1 VKIRHYAK
9 RQTVTKNPRFAQ
21 LFFGTLQNRSVSA
34 VSSKQKSK
42 KSKMNITIIGASAGI
57 GLETVKR
64 GLNRNHSITTLSR
77 SEIQLEEKNSLK
89 MIIGDATNKADLLNS
104 IQNADA
110 IIITLGT
117 VKNMKATTLFSD
129 FAKLIVEIHREKKIG
144 VPIIFVTGFGA
155 GESKNYVSWIV
166 KMFLKYFLK
175 DVYADKT
182 KMEEIITN
190 SDLNWTVVRPGRLL
204 DKELTEKYR
213 IENKLFKG
221 INIGGINRA
230 DVADFL
236 IKQAEKQTELKK
248 YIAISE
254 K

>member
-1 VKIRHYAK
+1 
-9 RQTVTKNPRFAQ
+9 
-21 LFFGTLQNRSVSA
+21 
-34 VSSKQKSK
+34 
-42 KSKMNITIIGASAGI
+42 MNITIIGASAGI

-77 SEIQLEEKNSLK
+77 SEIEIEEKKWVK
-89 MIIGDATNKADLLNS
+89 MILGDATNKVDLVNA

-110 IIITLGT
+110 LIITLGT
-117 VKNMKATTLFSD
+117 GKNMKATTLFSD
-129 FAKLIVEIHREKKIG
+129 FAKLIVEINEENKIDI
-144 VPIIFVTGFGA
+144 PFIFVTGFGT
-155 GESKNYVSWIV
+155 GESKNYVSWLV
-166 KMFLKYFLK
+166 RLFLKYFLK
-175 DVYADKT
+175 DVYADKA

-190 SDLNWTVVRPGRLL
+190 STMNWTVVRPGRLL

-248 YIAISE
+248 YVAISE

>member
-1 VKIRHYAK
+1 
-9 RQTVTKNPRFAQ
+9 
-21 LFFGTLQNRSVSA
+21 
-34 VSSKQKSK
+34 
-42 KSKMNITIIGASAGI
+42 MNITIIGASAGI

-64 GLNRNHSITTLSR
+64 GLDRNHSITTLSR
-77 SEIQLEEKNSLK
+77 SGIEIEEKKSLNV
-89 MIIGDATNKADLLNS
+89 ILGDATNKADLLSS

-110 IIITLGT
+110 IIVTLGT
-117 VKNMKATTLFSD
+117 SKNMNATTLFSD
-129 FAKLIVEIHREKKIG
+129 FAQLMVEIHKENKIDI
-144 VPIIFVTGFGA
+144 PFIFVTGFGA
-155 GESKNYVSWIV
+155 GESKNYVPWLV

-190 SDLNWTVVRPGRLL
+190 SDLNWTVVRPGRLF

-221 INIGGINRA
+221 INVGGTNRA

-236 IKQAEKQTELKK
+236 IKQAEEQTELKK

>member
-1 VKIRHYAK
+1 MK
-9 RQTVTKNPRFAQ
+9 
-21 LFFGTLQNRSVSA
+21 
-34 VSSKQKSK
+34 
-42 KSKMNITIIGASAGI
+42 ITIIGASSGI

-64 GLNRNHSITTLSR
+64 GLNRKHTITTLSR
-77 SEIQLEEKNSLK
+77 SEIKIEENESLK
-89 MIIGDATNKADLLNS
+89 MILGDATNKTDLRNS
-104 IQNADA
+104 TQNAEA
-110 IIITLGT
+110 IIVTLGT
-117 VKNMKATTLFSD
+117 GKNMKATTLFSD
-129 FAKLIVEIHREKKIG
+129 FAKLILEIHRENKIN
-144 VPIIFVTGFGA
+144 VPFIFVTGFGS
-155 GESKNYVSWIV
+155 GESKNYVSWLV

-182 KMEEIITN
+182 NMEEIITN

>member
-1 VKIRHYAK
+1 
-9 RQTVTKNPRFAQ
+9 
-21 LFFGTLQNRSVSA
+21 
-34 VSSKQKSK
+34 
-42 KSKMNITIIGASAGI
+42 MNITIIGASAGI

-77 SEIQLEEKNSLK
+77 SEINIEDKQSLN
-89 MIIGDATNKADLLNS
+89 MILGDATNKADLFKS

-110 IIITLGT
+110 LIVTLGT
-117 VKNMKATTLFSD
+117 GKNMKATTLFSD
-129 FAKLIVEIHREKKIG
+129 FAKLILEIHNENKITI
-144 VPIIFVTGFGA
+144 PFIFVTGFGA
-155 GESKNYVSWIV
+155 GESKNYVPWLV
-166 KMFLKYFLK
+166 KMFLKYLLK

-182 KMEEIITN
+182 KMEELITH
-190 SDLNWTVVRPGRLL
+190 SDLNWTVVRPGRLS

-230 DVADFL
+230 DLADFL
-236 IKQAEKQTELKK
+236 IKQAENQTELKK
-248 YIAISE
+248 YIGISE

>member
-1 VKIRHYAK
+1 
-9 RQTVTKNPRFAQ
+9 
-21 LFFGTLQNRSVSA
+21 
-34 VSSKQKSK
+34 
-42 KSKMNITIIGASAGI
+42 MNITIIGASAGI
-57 GLETVKR
+57 GFETVKR
-64 GLNRNHSITTLSR
+64 GLNRNHVITTLSR
-77 SEIQLEEKNSLK
+77 SEIKIEENKLLNV
-89 MIIGDATNKADLLNS
+89 IIGDATNKADLLNA

-110 IIITLGT
+110 IIVTLGT
-117 VKNMKATTLFSD
+117 AKNMKATTLFSD
-129 FAKLIVEIHREKKIG
+129 FAKLIVEINRENKIAI
-144 VPIIFVTGFGA
+144 PFIFVTGFGA
-155 GESKNYVSWIV
+155 GESKNYVSWLV
-166 KMFLKYFLK
+166 KLFLNYFLK

-190 SDLNWTVVRPGRLL
+190 SELNWTVVRPGRLL
-204 DKELTEKYR
+204 DEGLTEKYR

-236 IKQAEKQTELKK
+236 IKQAENQTELKK

>member
-1 VKIRHYAK
+1 
-9 RQTVTKNPRFAQ
+9 
-21 LFFGTLQNRSVSA
+21 
-34 VSSKQKSK
+34 
-42 KSKMNITIIGASAGI
+42 MNITIIGASAGI
-57 GLETVKR
+57 GLEAVKR
-64 GLNRNHSITTLSR
+64 GLTRHHSITTLSR
-77 SEIQLEEKNSLK
+77 SEIEIQEKKSINMLL
-89 MIIGDATNKADLLNS
+89 GDATNKVDLVHA

-110 IIITLGT
+110 LIITLGT
-117 VKNMKATTLFSD
+117 GKNMKTTTLFSD
-129 FAKLIVEIHREKKIG
+129 FAKLLVEIDNENKITIP
-144 VPIIFVTGFGA
+144 VIFVTGFGA
-155 GESKNYVSWIV
+155 GESKNYVSWLV
-166 KMFLKYFLK
+166 KLFLNYFLK

-213 IENKLFKG
+213 TENTLFKG

-236 IKQAEKQTELKK
+236 IKQAENHTELKK
-248 YIAISE
+248 FVALSE

>member
-1 VKIRHYAK
+1 
-9 RQTVTKNPRFAQ
+9 
-21 LFFGTLQNRSVSA
+21 
-34 VSSKQKSK
+34 
-42 KSKMNITIIGASAGI
+42 MNITIIGASAGI
-57 GLETVKR
+57 GFETVKR

-77 SEIQLEEKNSLK
+77 SEIEIEEKKSLN
-89 MIIGDATNKADLLNS
+89 MILGDATNKADLKNS
-104 IQNADA
+104 IQQADA
-110 IIITLGT
+110 IIVTLGT
-117 VKNMKATTLFSD
+117 GRNMKATTLFSD
-129 FAKLIVEIHREKKIG
+129 FAKLIVEINREKKMD
-144 VPIIFVTGFGA
+144 VPFIFVTGFGA
-155 GESKNYVSWIV
+155 GESKNYVPWIV
-166 KMFLKYFLK
+166 KLFLKYLLK

-213 IENKLFKG
+213 IENTLFKG

-236 IKQAEKQTELKK
+236 IKQAEKQTEIKK
-248 YIAISE
+248 YIALSE

>member
-1 VKIRHYAK
+1 
-9 RQTVTKNPRFAQ
+9 
-21 LFFGTLQNRSVSA
+21 
-34 VSSKQKSK
+34 
-42 KSKMNITIIGASAGI
+42 MNITIIGASAGI

-77 SEIQLEEKNSLK
+77 SEIEIKEKKSLN
-89 MIIGDATNKADLLNS
+89 MILGDATNKADLKNS
-104 IQNADA
+104 IQQADA
-110 IIITLGT
+110 IIVTLGT
-117 VKNMKATTLFSD
+117 GRNMKATTLFSD
-129 FAKLIVEIHREKKIG
+129 FAKLIVEINREKKMD
-144 VPIIFVTGFGA
+144 VPFIFVTGFGA
-155 GESKNYVSWIV
+155 GESKNYVPWMV
-166 KMFLKYFLK
+166 KLFLKYLLK

-190 SDLNWTVVRPGRLL
+190 SNLNWTVVRPGRLL

-213 IENKLFKG
+213 IENTLFKG

-248 YIAISE
+248 YIALSE

>member
-1 VKIRHYAK
+1 
-9 RQTVTKNPRFAQ
+9 
-21 LFFGTLQNRSVSA
+21 
-34 VSSKQKSK
+34 
-42 KSKMNITIIGASAGI
+42 MNITIIGASAGI

-77 SEIQLEEKNSLK
+77 SEIEIEEKKSVK
-89 MIIGDATNKADLLNS
+89 MILGDATNKADLSNA

-110 IIITLGT
+110 LIITLGT
-117 VKNMKATTLFSD
+117 GKNMKATTLFSD
-129 FAKLIVEIHREKKIG
+129 FAKLIVEIHEENKIDI
-144 VPIIFVTGFGA
+144 PFIFVTGFGT
-155 GESKNYVSWIV
+155 GESKNYVSWLV
-166 KMFLKYFLK
+166 RLFLKYFLK
-175 DVYADKT
+175 DVYADKA

-190 SDLNWTVVRPGRLL
+190 STMNWTVVRPGRLL

-248 YIAISE
+248 YVAIAE

>member
-1 VKIRHYAK
+1 
-9 RQTVTKNPRFAQ
+9 
-21 LFFGTLQNRSVSA
+21 
-34 VSSKQKSK
+34 
-42 KSKMNITIIGASAGI
+42 MNITIIGASAGI

-64 GLNRNHSITTLSR
+64 GLDRNHSITTLSR
-77 SEIQLEEKNSLK
+77 SDIEIEEKKSLK
-89 MIIGDATNKADLLNS
+89 VILGDATNKADLLSS

-110 IIITLGT
+110 IIVTLGT
-117 VKNMKATTLFSD
+117 SKNMNATTLFSN
-129 FAKLIVEIHREKKIG
+129 FAQLMVEIHKENKIDI
-144 VPIIFVTGFGA
+144 PFIFVTGFGA
-155 GESKNYVSWIV
+155 GESKNYVPWLV

-221 INIGGINRA
+221 INVGGINRA

>member
-1 VKIRHYAK
+1 
-9 RQTVTKNPRFAQ
+9 
-21 LFFGTLQNRSVSA
+21 
-34 VSSKQKSK
+34 
-42 KSKMNITIIGASAGI
+42 MNITIIGASAGL

-64 GLNRNHSITTLSR
+64 GLKRNHLITTLSR
-77 SEIQLEEKNSLK
+77 SQIEIEENKSLK
-89 MIIGDATNKADLLNS
+89 VLLGDATNKTDLINS

-110 IIITLGT
+110 LIITLGT
-117 VKNMKATTLFSD
+117 GKNMKPTSLFSD
-129 FAKLIVEIHREKKIG
+129 FAKVILEINRESKLDI
-144 VPIIFVTGFGA
+144 PLIFVTGFGA
-155 GESKNYVSWIV
+155 GESKDYVPWLV

-213 IENKLFKG
+213 VENKLFKG
-221 INIGGINRA
+221 INISGINRA

>member
-1 VKIRHYAK
+1 
-9 RQTVTKNPRFAQ
+9 
-21 LFFGTLQNRSVSA
+21 
-34 VSSKQKSK
+34 
-42 KSKMNITIIGASAGI
+42 MNITIIGASAGI

-77 SEIQLEEKNSLK
+77 TEIAEKKSIK
-89 MIIGDATNKADLLNS
+89 MILGDATNKADVTNA

-110 IIITLGT
+110 LIITLGT
-117 VKNMKATTLFSD
+117 GKNMKATTLFSD
-129 FAKLIVEIHREKKIG
+129 FAKLIVEIHRENKIDI
-144 VPIIFVTGFGA
+144 PFIFVTGFGA
-155 GESKNYVSWIV
+155 GESKNYVPWLV

-182 KMEEIITN
+182 KMEEIVTN

-221 INIGGINRA
+221 IDIGGINRA

-236 IKQAEKQTELKK
+236 IKQVEKQTELKK

>member
-1 VKIRHYAK
+1 
-9 RQTVTKNPRFAQ
+9 
-21 LFFGTLQNRSVSA
+21 
-34 VSSKQKSK
+34 
-42 KSKMNITIIGASAGI
+42 MNITIIGASAGL

-64 GLNRNHSITTLSR
+64 GLDRNHSITTLSR
-77 SEIQLEEKNSLK
+77 SEMPIEAQKSLK
-89 MIIGDATNKADLLNS
+89 VILGDATHKADLFHS

-110 IIITLGT
+110 LIVTLGT
-117 VKNMKATTLFSD
+117 RRNMKATTLFSD
-129 FAKLIVEIHREKKIG
+129 FAKLIVEIHRENKIV
-144 VPIIFVTGFGA
+144 VPFIFVTGFGA
-155 GESKNYVSWIV
+155 GESKNYVPWLV
-166 KMFLKYFLK
+166 RMFLKYLLK

-182 KMEEIITN
+182 KMEEMITH

-221 INIGGINRA
+221 MNIGGTNRA

-236 IKQAEKQTELKK
+236 IKQAENQTEFRK
-248 YIAISE
+248 YVAISE

>member
-1 VKIRHYAK
+1 
-9 RQTVTKNPRFAQ
+9 
-21 LFFGTLQNRSVSA
+21 
-34 VSSKQKSK
+34 
-42 KSKMNITIIGASAGI
+42 MNITIIGASAGI

-77 SEIQLEEKNSLK
+77 SEIEIEEKKSLN
-89 MIIGDATNKADLLNS
+89 MILGNATNKADLINS
-104 IQNADA
+104 IKQADA
-110 IIITLGT
+110 IIVTLGT
-117 VKNMKATTLFSD
+117 GRNMKATTLFSD
-129 FAKLIVEIHREKKIG
+129 FAKLIVEINREKKMD
-144 VPIIFVTGFGA
+144 VPFIFVTGFGA
-155 GESKNYVSWIV
+155 GESKNYVPWIV
-166 KMFLKYFLK
+166 KLFLKYLLK

-213 IENKLFKG
+213 IENTLFKG

-236 IKQAEKQTELKK
+236 IKQAEKQIELKK
-248 YIAISE
+248 YIALSE

>member
-1 VKIRHYAK
+1 
-9 RQTVTKNPRFAQ
+9 
-21 LFFGTLQNRSVSA
+21 
-34 VSSKQKSK
+34 
-42 KSKMNITIIGASAGI
+42 MNITIIGASAGI

-77 SEIQLEEKNSLK
+77 SEIEIEKNQSLN
-89 MIIGDATNKADLLNS
+89 MILGNATNKVDLL
-104 IQNADA
+104 IAIKNADA
-110 IIITLGT
+110 LIITLGT
-117 VKNMKATTLFSD
+117 GKNMKATTLFSD
-129 FAKLIVEIHREKKIG
+129 FAKLIVEIHRESKIDI
-144 VPIIFVTGFGA
+144 PFIFVTGFGT
-155 GESKNYVSWIV
+155 GESKNYVSWLV

-175 DVYADKT
+175 DVYADKA

-204 DKELTEKYR
+204 DNELTEKYR